1 MSQKVLSTTSHKS
14 FRMWCPSEDFY
25 RCDVRKNLIKLFK
38 KIFFDVMS
46 HLVIRRDSPQI
57 TTDFHMWCP
66 ISCFFPMWCPK
77 YVVVL
82 MTSLASKIT
91 SRCDVRPFSSLH
103 DVMSD
108 PFPQFQMWCVTFC
121 LFCVTFCLFW
131 EVSGTSH
138 LEVHE
143 FIPNVMSQNQVFAMW
158 CANLTA
164 LVCALARARA
174 WTMAR
179 AAVSVHSTSL
189 RGH

>member
-1 MSQKVLSTTSHKS
+1 MSQRRFLQ
-14 FRMWCPSEDFY
+14 MWCP
-25 RCDVRKNLIKLFK
+25 K
-38 KIFFDVMS
+38 KSNKTFQKFFRDVMS
-46 HLVIRRDSPQI
+46 HLVIRRDPPQI

-77 YVVVL
+77 YAVVL

-91 SRCDVRPFSSLH
+91 SRCDVRPFSSLS

-108 PFPQFQMWCVTFC
+108 LFPEFQM
-121 LFCVTFCLFW
+121 FCVTFCLFW

-138 LEVHE
+138 LKVHE
-143 FIPNVMSQNQVFAMW
+143 FISNVMSQNRVLAMW